1 MIYKLKYTDKVE
13 AITHLKSVGV
23 LEDVTTYNTTT
34 NDEGE
39 DITIEV
45 VNTQYA
51 PITEAVVYIGLIVDE
66 QGEYND
72 QGEEITAPTFLN
84 GYHVDVMTNK
94 IVTFGSK
101 EIFPTNEKH
110 KFST

>member
-1 MIYKLKYTDKVE
+1 MIYKLKYTDKAEAIQHLKDLNVIDE
-13 AITHLKSVGV
+13 NEQYTAITH
-23 LEDVTTYNTTT
+23 
-34 NDEGE
+34 
-39 DITIEV
+39 
-45 VNTQYA
+45 
-51 PITEAVVYIGLIVDE
+51 AVVYIGLIVDE

>member
-1 MIYKLKYTDKVE
+1 MIYKLKYTDKAE

-23 LEDVTTYNTTT
+23 LDEDEQYTA
-34 NDEGE
+34 
-39 DITIEV
+39 ITH
-45 VNTQYA
+45 
-51 PITEAVVYIGLIVDE
+51 AVVYIGLIVDQ